1 MSDHN
6 STSIAAAPDD
16 ARRRP
21 AGARRR
27 SGGKGG
33 GAGGGRSLF
42 VNLVLVVLVAGL
54 GAAGWFIANQQRLL
68 MAERANAAEANR
80 RLHALEERLRMTD
93 QVITESDAETG
104 EQIDF
109 WESEVRKLWAVAN
122 ERNKGWIQDNQK
134 RLTAQNASING
145 LQSSNKTLKSMVDR
159 HEQALREQQ
168 DVIDQLTSVEL
179 QLQQLIRGQRDIV
192 DRVNANS
199 RTVATFGSQIK
210 EHDQAIAAIDSYRRQ
225 TNNRLAQVDDRL
237 AQADDHLAQVNGR
250 LAQVDGRLAQVD
262 DRLANLTP
270 AYTAPSL

>member
-21 AGARRR
+21 AGGRRR
-27 SGGKGG
+27 PGGKGG
-33 GAGGGRSLF
+33 GKSLF
-42 VNLVLVVLVAGL
+42 VNLILVVLVAGL

-68 MAERANAAEANR
+68 VAEQANAAQANR

-104 EQIDF
+104 EQLDF

-134 RLTAQNASING
+134 KLDAQNASIDS
-145 LQSSNKTLKSMVDR
+145 LQGSNKTLKSMVDR
-159 HEQALREQQ
+159 HEQALGRQQ
-168 DVIDQLTSVEL
+168 EVIDQLTSVEM

-199 RTVATFGSQIK
+199 RSVATFSGQIK

-225 TNNRLAQVDDRL
+225 TNNRLVQIDDRL
-237 AQADDHLAQVNGR
+237 TQI
-250 LAQVDGRLAQVD
+250 DGRLAS
-262 DRLANLTP
+262 LTP
-270 AYTAPSL
+270 AYTTPGL